1 MHENHILKYIEGQ
14 AFLNVKEE
22 WEKENL
28 IRTARAKRLFE
39 KSLEEDGPDSLA
51 EIRAEIWWHDDNDTI
66 KYIRCYDEYGKWIRD
81 VDLSNSEEFIY
92 QCCWEVAQLGS
103 GDELIIDVKKK
114 RFTKG
119 GDNYDFNGDKIDD

>member
-22 WEKENL
+22 WEKGNL

-66 KYIRCYDEYGKWIRD
+66 KQIRYYDDNKKRMRNIE
-81 VDLSNSEEFIY
+81 LNSVEEFIY
-92 QCCWEVAQLGS
+92 QCCWGVAQLDD